1 MDTTNINIS
10 ICDEIASP
18 PPPHMQQ
25 ALIFLMILLYD
36 KNKSL
41 FKSNFQGQLP
51 KR

>member
-10 ICDEIASP
+10 ICDEIAS
-18 PPPHMQQ
+18 PHMQQ